1 MSTPKRNGQIEGDG
15 KKQNLFECISKA
27 LRRRSQWSDKD
38 ELLDVLYWGRQLLSL
53 CIGICWGLVPMKVS
67 RETCNTQFSALEKD
81 AFSAI
86 SEMAPFVTTIAISEL
101 LSRTSELIFLNIV
114 TLENESFCVEL
125 TQRGWRVCSD
135 RLDCMNGDF
144 HKLDMHVVYYESINQ
159 LLDSLSQQYRDRFSA
174 ALASKLSAL
183 QTEQQQRQQQQNG
196 EEKHS
201 LG

>member
-1 MSTPKRNGQIEGDG
+1 MTTKNAENEQHTMEENGESSAVGDSSATVHSENANTG
-15 KKQNLFECISKA
+15 PSSPA
-27 LRRRSQWSDKD
+27 PS
-38 ELLDVLYWGRQLLSL
+38 
-53 CIGICWGLVPMKVS
+53 VS
-67 RETCNTQFSALEKD
+67 CETCSTQFSALEKD
-81 AFSAI
+81 AFAAVR
-86 SEMAPFVTTIAISEL
+86 EMAPYVTTIAISEL

-174 ALASKLSAL
+174 ALASKLSVL
-183 QTEQQQRQQQQNG
+183 QTEQQQQQQQRQQQQNG
-196 EEKHS
+196 EEKHA
-201 LG
+201 LE

>member
-1 MSTPKRNGQIEGDG
+1 MATKNSEQHSIEENGEPSAVHRENTTSGP
-15 KKQNLFECISKA
+15 SSPA
-27 LRRRSQWSDKD
+27 PS
-38 ELLDVLYWGRQLLSL
+38 
-53 CIGICWGLVPMKVS
+53 VS

-174 ALASKLSAL
+174 ALASKLSVL

>member
-1 MSTPKRNGQIEGDG
+1 MATKNSEQHSIEENGEPSAVHRENTTSGP
-15 KKQNLFECISKA
+15 S
-27 LRRRSQWSDKD
+27 SPSP
-38 ELLDVLYWGRQLLSL
+38 S
-53 CIGICWGLVPMKVS
+53 VS

-174 ALASKLSAL
+174 ALASKLSVL

-196 EEKHS
+196 DKKHS